1 MSGEKRA
8 FCPDY
13 CDFVDIW
20 LSRCYNTN
28 AEDGKIFMKTKN
40 IPQSTEKIRKTTVIA
55 KGRFFEKMINKLKK
69 FLTPVRV
76 IALGFAAAILL
87 GSLLLTLPLSLKDGV
102 RLSYIDALYTS
113 TSAVCVTGL
122 ISADAGDTFSYFGQ
136 TVLMLLIQIGGL
148 GVTVIGAGVVLAIGK
163 HIDFRGINLIKEG
176 MNLDSAKDVFKL
188 IKSVFITTITIE
200 LFGAALSFITFS
212 RYYSPGRALFISL
225 FHSIAAFNNSGFDI
239 LGGGT
244 SLISY
249 NDDVFFNIVTSVL
262 IILGGIG
269 FPVIREVLKRRFA
282 FKKLSMH
289 SKIVLTVNAVLL
301 ITGTLLLKIT
311 ENITWLGAFFMS
323 VSSRTAG
330 FSSYNLA
337 NFTNAGLFVIIILMF
352 IGASPGSTGGGIK
365 TTTLFVL
372 LQGIKKSATNRT
384 EKAFKYSVP
393 RDAYKKASVIT
404 LLGIS
409 VSVFGTYLMLVFDPG
424 LTFMQAFFEIVS
436 AFGTAGLSLGI
447 TSSLSVASKLLS
459 ILIMF
464 IGRLG
469 PMTIATLWS
478 FQDEER
484 ARYPYGNISIG

>member
-1 MSGEKRA
+1 
-8 FCPDY
+8 
-13 CDFVDIW
+13 
-20 LSRCYNTN
+20 
-28 AEDGKIFMKTKN
+28 MKTKN

-76 IALGFAAAILL
+76 IALGFAAVILL

>member
-76 IALGFAAAILL
+76 IALGFAAVILL

-269 FPVIREVLKRRFA
+269 FTVIREVLKRRFA

>member
-1 MSGEKRA
+1 M
-8 FCPDY
+8 
-13 CDFVDIW
+13 
-20 LSRCYNTN
+20 T
-28 AEDGKIFMKTKN
+28 
-40 IPQSTEKIRKTTVIA
+40 
-55 KGRFFEKMINKLKK
+55 NKLKK

-76 IALGFAAAILL
+76 IALGFALVILL
-87 GSLLLTLPLSLKDGV
+87 GSLLLMLPVSLKEGV
-102 RLSYIDALYTS
+102 HLSYIDALYTS

-122 ISADAGDTFSYFGQ
+122 ISADAGDTFSSFGQ
-136 TVLMLLIQIGGL
+136 TVLMLLIQTGGL
-148 GVTVIGAGVVLAIGK
+148 GVTVIGAGVVLAISG
-163 HIDFRGINLIKEG
+163 HIDFRELNVIKEG

-188 IKSVFITTITIE
+188 IKSVFITTVTIE
-200 LFGAALSFITFS
+200 LCGAALSFITFS
-212 RYYSPGRALFISL
+212 RYYSAGRAIFVSL

-239 LGGGT
+239 FGGGQ
-244 SLISY
+244 SLIPY
-249 NDDVFFNIVTSVL
+249 RDDVFLNIVTSAL

-269 FPVIREVLKRRFA
+269 FPVIHEVLKRRFN

-289 SKIVLTVNAVLL
+289 SKIALSVSGVLL
-301 ITGTLLLKIT
+301 AAGTLLLKLT
-311 ENITWLGAFFMS
+311 ENVTWLGAFFMS
-323 VSSRTAG
+323 VSARTAG

-337 NFTNAGLFVIIILMF
+337 NFTRAGLFAIIILMF

-365 TTTLFVL
+365 TTTFFVL

-404 LLGIS
+404 LLGVA
-409 VSVFGTYLMLVFDPG
+409 VSVTGTYLMLLFDPQ

-436 AFGTAGLSLGI
+436 AFGTVGLSLGI
-447 TSSLSVASKLLS
+447 TPSLSVASKLLS
-459 ILIMF
+459 IIIMF

>member
-1 MSGEKRA
+1 M
-8 FCPDY
+8 
-13 CDFVDIW
+13 V
-20 LSRCYNTN
+20 
-28 AEDGKIFMKTKN
+28 
-40 IPQSTEKIRKTTVIA
+40 
-55 KGRFFEKMINKLKK
+55 NKLKK
-69 FLTPVRV
+69 FFTPVRV
-76 IALGFAAAILL
+76 IALGFAAVILL
-87 GSLLLTLPLSLKDGV
+87 GSLLLILPISLKEGV
-102 RLSYIDALYTS
+102 KLRYIDALYTS

-122 ISADAGDTFSYFGQ
+122 VAADAGDTFSIFGQ
-136 TVLMLLIQIGGL
+136 TVLMLLIQTGGL

-163 HIDFRGINLIKEG
+163 RIDMRGLNVIKEG

-188 IKSVFITTITIE
+188 LKSVFVTTITIE
-200 LFGAALSFITFS
+200 LCGAALSLISFS
-212 RYYSPGRALFISL
+212 QYYSLSRAIFVSL
-225 FHSIAAFNNSGFDI
+225 FHSIAAFNNAGFDVF
-239 LGGGT
+239 GGGQ
-244 SLISY
+244 SFIPY
-249 NDDVFFNIVTSVL
+249 QNDVFLNIVTSVL

-269 FPVIREVLKRRFA
+269 FPVIREVIKRRFA

-289 SKIVLTVNAVLL
+289 TKIVLSTSAVLL
-301 ITGTLLLKIT
+301 VLGTLLLKLT
-311 ENITWLGAFFMS
+311 ENISWLGAFFMS
-323 VSSRTAG
+323 VSTRTAG

-372 LQGIKKSATNRT
+372 LQGVKKSATNRS

-409 VSVFGTYLMLVFDPG
+409 VSIVGTYLMLLFDPE

-447 TSSLSVASKLLS
+447 TSSLSVASKILS
-459 ILIMF
+459 IIIMF

-478 FQDEER
+478 FRDDER

>member
-76 IALGFAAAILL
+76 IALGFAAVILL